1 MGFFGKK
8 KEVETEK
15 NNESILKEEL
25 ETEVE
30 GLQNE
35 FRAKQEEI
43 TKITEKIQTVKEEY
57 DTTVTNLM
65 AIKKEFNQKK
75 MELDIVQREHRETRE
90 KIKNA
95 QQIKDTKTIDEF
107 NKTENNFKKIKEEL
121 DKITKEHKQMKEEI
135 TKGQTTLHG
144 IRKQQV
150 EVGKELDEANS
161 RLYNAKQELDE
172 KENFQDTSILTPKER
187 KEITGNNPTEKK
199 EITGN
204 NPTEKN
210 NASVIE
216 AASIVVGS
224 LKSKLSTTQ
233 KELEEIQGLLEEE
246 RKAHKKTRQEL
257 IKIKSSAN

>member
-8 KEVETEK
+8 KEVEIEE
-15 NNESILKEEL
+15 NNESVLKEEL

-30 GLQNE
+30 SLQNE
-35 FRAKQEEI
+35 FRVKQEEI
-43 TKITEKIQTVKEEY
+43 IKITEKIQTVKEEY

-65 AIKKEFNQKK
+65 LIKKEFNQKK

-135 TKGQTTLHG
+135 VKGQTTLHG

-161 RLYNAKQELDE
+161 RLYNSKQELD
-172 KENFQDTSILTPKER
+172 KKDNFQDTSILTPKEE
-187 KEITGNNPTEKK
+187 KEIKGNSP
-199 EITGN
+199 I
-204 NPTEKN
+204 EKN

-224 LKSKLSTTQ
+224 LKSKLNTTQ

-246 RKAHKKTRQEL
+246 REAHKKTRQEL
-257 IKIKSSAN
+257 IKIKSSTN

>member
-8 KEVETEK
+8 KEVEIEE

-35 FRAKQEEI
+35 FRIKQEEI

-65 AIKKEFNQKK
+65 LIKKEFNQKK

-135 TKGQTTLHG
+135 VKGQTTLHG

-172 KENFQDTSILTPKER
+172 KENFQDTSILTPKE
-187 KEITGNNPTEKK
+187 KK

-204 NPTEKN
+204 NPVEKN

-224 LKSKLSTTQ
+224 LKSKLSTAQ
-233 KELEEIQGLLEEE
+233 KELEGIQGLLEEE
-246 RKAHKKTRQEL
+246 REAHKKTRQEL
-257 IKIKSSAN
+257 IKIKSTTN

>member
-8 KEVETEK
+8 KEAEIEE
-15 NNESILKEEL
+15 NNESVLKEEL

-30 GLQNE
+30 SLQNE
-35 FRAKQEEI
+35 FRVKQEEI
-43 TKITEKIQTVKEEY
+43 IKITEKIQTVKEEY

-65 AIKKEFNQKK
+65 LIKKEFNQKK

-135 TKGQTTLHG
+135 VKGQTTLHG

-161 RLYNAKQELDE
+161 RLYNSKQELD
-172 KENFQDTSILTPKER
+172 KKDNFQDTSILTPKEE
-187 KEITGNNPTEKK
+187 KEIKGNSP
-199 EITGN
+199 I
-204 NPTEKN
+204 EKN

-224 LKSKLSTTQ
+224 LKSKLNTTQ

-246 RKAHKKTRQEL
+246 REAHKKTRQEL
-257 IKIKSSAN
+257 IKIKSSTN

>member
-8 KEVETEK
+8 KEVEIEE

-35 FRAKQEEI
+35 FRIKQEEI

-65 AIKKEFNQKK
+65 LIKKEFNQKK

-135 TKGQTTLHG
+135 VKGQTTLHG

-172 KENFQDTSILTPKER
+172 KENFQDTSVLTPKEE
-187 KEITGNNPTEKK
+187 KEITGNNPV
-199 EITGN
+199 
-204 NPTEKN
+204 EKN

-246 RKAHKKTRQEL
+246 REAHKKTRQEL
-257 IKIKSSAN
+257 VKIKSSSN

>member
-8 KEVETEK
+8 KEVEIEE

-30 GLQNE
+30 SLQNK
-35 FRAKQEEI
+35 FRVKQEEI

-65 AIKKEFNQKK
+65 LIKKEFNQKK
-75 MELDIVQREHRETRE
+75 MELDIVQREYRETRE

-121 DKITKEHKQMKEEI
+121 DKITKEHKQMKDEI
-135 TKGQTTLHG
+135 VKGQTTLHG

-150 EVGKELDEANS
+150 EVGKELD
-161 RLYNAKQELDE
+161 KKD
-172 KENFQDTSILTPKER
+172 NFQDTSILTPKEEE
-187 KEITGNNPTEKK
+187 EIKGNNP
-199 EITGN
+199 I
-204 NPTEKN
+204 EKN

-224 LKSKLSTTQ
+224 LKSKLNTTQ

-246 RKAHKKTRQEL
+246 REAHKKTRQEL
-257 IKIKSSAN
+257 IKIKSSTN

>member
-8 KEVETEK
+8 KEVKIEE
-15 NNESILKEEL
+15 NDESILKEEL

-35 FRAKQEEI
+35 FRIKQEEI

-65 AIKKEFNQKK
+65 LIKKEFNQKK

-135 TKGQTTLHG
+135 VKGQTTLHG

-172 KENFQDTSILTPKER
+172 KENFQDTSILTPKEE
-187 KEITGNNPTEKK
+187 KDIIGNNPV
-199 EITGN
+199 
-204 NPTEKN
+204 EKN

-224 LKSKLSTTQ
+224 LKSKLSATQ

-246 RKAHKKTRQEL
+246 RESHKKTRQEL
-257 IKIKSSAN
+257 VKTKSSSN

>member
-8 KEVETEK
+8 KEAEIEK
-15 NNESILKEEL
+15 NNESVLKEEL

-30 GLQNE
+30 SLQNE
-35 FRAKQEEI
+35 FRVKQEEI
-43 TKITEKIQTVKEEY
+43 IKITEKIQTVKEEY

-65 AIKKEFNQKK
+65 LIKKEFNQKK

-121 DKITKEHKQMKEEI
+121 DKITKEHKQMKDEI
-135 TKGQTTLHG
+135 VKGQTTLHG
-144 IRKQQV
+144 IRKQQI

-161 RLYNAKQELDE
+161 RLYNSKQELD
-172 KENFQDTSILTPKER
+172 KKDNFQDTSILTPKEE
-187 KEITGNNPTEKK
+187 KEIKGNSP
-199 EITGN
+199 I
-204 NPTEKN
+204 EKN

-224 LKSKLSTTQ
+224 LKSKLNTTQ

-246 RKAHKKTRQEL
+246 REAHKKTRQEL
-257 IKIKSSAN
+257 IKIKSSTN

>member
-1 MGFFGKK
+1 MGWRHNNWFNWILSKICKKQSKTSIKKGSFFRKETEKVMGFFGKK
-8 KEVETEK
+8 KEVEIEE

-35 FRAKQEEI
+35 FRIKQEEI

-65 AIKKEFNQKK
+65 LIKKEFNQKK

-135 TKGQTTLHG
+135 IKGQTTLHG

-172 KENFQDTSILTPKER
+172 KENFQDTSILTPKEEKEDHR
-187 KEITGNNPTEKK
+187 K
-199 EITGN
+199 
-204 NPTEKN
+204 
-210 NASVIE
+210 
-216 AASIVVGS
+216 
-224 LKSKLSTTQ
+224 
-233 KELEEIQGLLEEE
+233 
-246 RKAHKKTRQEL
+246 
-257 IKIKSSAN
+257 

>member
-8 KEVETEK
+8 KEVEIEE

-35 FRAKQEEI
+35 FRIKQEEI

-65 AIKKEFNQKK
+65 LIKKEFNQKK

-172 KENFQDTSILTPKER
+172 KENFQDTSILTPKE
-187 KEITGNNPTEKK
+187 KK
-199 EITGN
+199 EIAGSNTA
-204 NPTEKN
+204 EKN

-246 RKAHKKTRQEL
+246 REAHKKTRQEL
-257 IKIKSSAN
+257 VKIKSSVN